1 MNKIVQSVTFAG
13 VLSFISLH
21 ILADDVI
28 QPKNAKQAE
37 NVTQA
42 KGTSYIENSYGHV
55 ENSFSMQAY
64 TGVFNTPTAE
74 VVDYGDFE
82 FYYSNNYFD
91 QGTKINKSDGFEKA
105 DDLKFAIGLLPNIE
119 VVGRL
124 GTRCWQ
130 QNLYEGPCN
139 EGRSFR
145 DLSGSVKWQIPYIP
159 QDWFTLAVGG
169 QDVGGSVVKSE
180 AYYVNAS
187 KEFLLKGFGFVR
199 TTVGVATSDNAIG
212 YMDGVIGSIEYQPVD
227 YLQLAADYDANAINV
242 GVKAFTPDEWL
253 PRGWKLSAAV
263 QLYSSDSDHNEK
275 NQWFSLGVTIPI
287 GGKKDL
293 GTNNLS
299 AGVSSV
305 TDPLTA
311 VNGSKSSALQNSNPV
326 NKVATA
332 TRAPGKNTTLSN
344 PADRKRSLL
353 ALSARLTDAGYESV
367 SVGVNPQGYA
377 VVQFENNIYNR
388 NEQDA
393 IYDVSSLIETHLH
406 EPAIL
411 ELTNQ
416 GVVVQRQQVGLS
428 NAAGDITDTTT
439 LFNSQYFSKVNWLSN
454 NESNTH
460 LTPRLILSPALSSLV
475 GSEFGAFDYQLL
487 LSTNVQMS
495 LWDGAVLDIRHMSSS
510 IANTEDFDKGNYINK
525 RFGIKEGV
533 DRRLIHQT
541 VSLPFNIFSKLSYGR
556 IYGNAD
562 GWLSES
568 RWASDDNTHRFT
580 LLAGDFES
588 VGGGGKKY
596 YHKPTLLKYRYRYA
610 PLNWDI
616 ELTAGDYWHGDI
628 GFTVRSVHWFGNA
641 QVGVQYRKTK
651 FDSSNGGE
659 SEDFLALGFSI
670 PLTFKKSMK
679 ATYGFQVRGTE
690 QFNYSVETS
699 LTEKNTGNTIKT
711 GFGKEPLLYHNLS
724 QTYFNRDRN

>member
-1 MNKIVQSVTFAG
+1 
-13 VLSFISLH
+13 
-21 ILADDVI
+21 
-28 QPKNAKQAE
+28 
-37 NVTQA
+37 
-42 KGTSYIENSYGHV
+42 
-55 ENSFSMQAY
+55 
-64 TGVFNTPTAE
+64 
-74 VVDYGDFE
+74 
-82 FYYSNNYFD
+82 
-91 QGTKINKSDGFEKA
+91 
-105 DDLKFAIGLLPNIE
+105 
-119 VVGRL
+119 
-124 GTRCWQ
+124 
-130 QNLYEGPCN
+130 
-139 EGRSFR
+139 
-145 DLSGSVKWQIPYIP
+145 
-159 QDWFTLAVGG
+159 
-169 QDVGGSVVKSE
+169 
-180 AYYVNAS
+180 
-187 KEFLLKGFGFVR
+187 
-199 TTVGVATSDNAIG
+199 
-212 YMDGVIGSIEYQPVD
+212 
-227 YLQLAADYDANAINV
+227 
-242 GVKAFTPDEWL
+242 
-253 PRGWKLSAAV
+253 LSAAV
-263 QLYSSDSDHNEK
+263 QLYSSDSDHNE
-275 NQWFSLGVTIPI
+275 NDTWFSLGVTIPI
-287 GGKKDL
+287 GGKTDL
-293 GTNNLS
+293 GANNLS
-299 AGVSSV
+299 AGVSSLV
-305 TDPLTA
+305 TEPSTVDNA
-311 VNGSKSSALQNSNPV
+311 SQRSALQHHKPV
-326 NKVATA
+326 NKVAVASKTTA
-332 TRAPGKNTTLSN
+332 ENSQLRSPEN
-344 PADRKRSLL
+344 RKRSLL
-353 ALSARLTDAGYESV
+353 ALSARLTAAGFESV
-367 SVGVNPQGYA
+367 SVGLNPQGYA

-393 IYDVSSLIETHLH
+393 IDEVSGLIETHLQ

-416 GVVVQRQQVGLS
+416 GVVVQRQQVGLL

-460 LTPRLILSPALSSLV
+460 FTPRLILAPALSSLV

-487 LSTNVQMS
+487 LSSNVQMS

-541 VSLPFNIFSKLSYGR
+541 VSLPFNVFSKLSYGR

-568 RWASDDNTHRFT
+568 RWASDDNTHRFS

-588 VGGGGKKY
+588 VVGGGKKY

-610 PLNWDI
+610 PLNWDV
-616 ELTAGDYWHGDI
+616 ELTAGDYWQGDI

-641 QVGVQYRKTK
+641 QVGVQYRSTK

-659 SEDFLALGFSI
+659 REDFLALGFSI

-724 QTYFNRDRN
+724 QSYFNRDRN

>member
-1 MNKIVQSVTFAG
+1 MNKIVHSVTFAG
-13 VLSFISLH
+13 VLSFTPLL
-21 ILADDVI
+21 ILADEVT
-28 QPKNAKQAE
+28 QPENAKQSEAIIK
-37 NVTQA
+37 A
-42 KGTSYIENSYGHV
+42 KGTSFIESSYGNV
-55 ENSFSMQAY
+55 ENSFSMQAF

-74 VVDYGDFE
+74 VVDFGDFE

-91 QGTKINKSDGFEKA
+91 QYIDGGRENGFEKA
-105 DDLKFAIGLLPNIE
+105 DDLKFAVGILPNVE

-124 GTRCWQ
+124 GTRTWHDNCF
-130 QNLYEGPCN
+130 YGC
-139 EGRSFR
+139 GTR

-159 QDWFTLAVGG
+159 QNWFTLSVGG
-169 QDVGGSVVKSE
+169 QDVGGSIVKSE

-187 KEFLLKGFGFVR
+187 KEFSLNDFGFVR

-227 YLQLAADYDANAINV
+227 YLQVAADYDANAVNV

-253 PRGWKLSAAV
+253 PNGWKLSAAV
-263 QLYSSDSDHNEK
+263 QLYSSDSDNNEK
-275 NQWFSLGVTIPI
+275 DQWFSLGVTIPI
-287 GGKKDL
+287 GGKKDV
-293 GTNNLS
+293 GTDNLS
-299 AGVSSV
+299 ADVSLV
-305 TDPLTA
+305 TEPSYLDNA
-311 VNGSKSSALQNSNPV
+311 SQGSALQNDESA
-326 NKVATA
+326 NKVAVATKTTA
-332 TRAPGKNTTLSN
+332 EHSKLSSPEN
-344 PADRKRSLL
+344 RKRSLL
-353 ALSARLTDAGYESV
+353 ALSARLTAAGFESV
-367 SVGVNPQGYA
+367 SVGLNPHGYV

-393 IYDVSSLIETHLH
+393 IDEVSGLIETHLQ

-416 GVVVQRQQVGLS
+416 GVVVQRQQVGLL

-439 LFNSQYFSKVNWLSN
+439 LFHSQYFSKVNWLSN

-460 LTPRLILSPALSSLV
+460 FTPRLILAPALSSLV

-487 LSTNVQMS
+487 LSSNVQMS

-525 RFGIKEGV
+525 RFGIKEGI

-541 VSLPFNIFSKLSYGR
+541 VSLPFNVFSKLSYGR

-596 YHKPTLLKYRYRYA
+596 YHEPTLLKYRYRYA
-610 PLNWDI
+610 PLNWDV
-616 ELTAGDYWHGDI
+616 ELTAGDYWQGDI

-641 QVGVQYRKTK
+641 QVGVQYRSTK

-659 SEDFLALGFSI
+659 REDFLALGFSI
-670 PLTFKKSMK
+670 PLTFKKSMR
-679 ATYGFQVRGTE
+679 ATYGFQVRGIE

-724 QTYFNRDRN
+724 QMYFNRDRN

>member
-1 MNKIVQSVTFAG
+1 MNNIVQYVAFAG
-13 VLSFISLH
+13 VLSFISLP
-21 ILADDVI
+21 ILADEVTR
-28 QPKNAKQAE
+28 PKNAKQAE
-37 NVTQA
+37 AVIET
-42 KGTSYIENSYGHV
+42 KITSFIESSYGHV
-55 ENSFSMQAY
+55 ENSFSMQAF

-82 FYYSNNYFD
+82 FYYSDNYFN
-91 QGTKINKSDGFEKA
+91 QGIKRNYSAGFQKA
-105 DDLKFAIGLLPNIE
+105 DVLIFAVGLLPSLE

-124 GTRCWQ
+124 GTRHWTM
-130 QNLYEGPCN
+130 NGYTDKDKDDFG
-139 EGRSFR
+139 FR
-145 DLSGSVKWQIPYIP
+145 DLSGSIKWQIPYIP

-169 QDVGGSVVKSE
+169 QDVGGSAVLSE

-187 KEFLLKGFGFVR
+187 KEFSLNGFGFVR
-199 TTVGVATSDNAIG
+199 TTVGVAKSDNAIG
-212 YMDGVIGSIEYQPVD
+212 YMDGVIGSIEYQPFD
-227 YLQLAADYDANAINV
+227 YLQVAADYDANAINV

-253 PRGWKLSAAV
+253 PNGWKLSAAV

-275 NQWFSLGVTIPI
+275 DQWFSLGVTIPI
-287 GGKKDL
+287 GGKKDV
-293 GTNNLS
+293 GTDNLS
-299 AGVSSV
+299 ADVSSV
-305 TDPLTA
+305 TEPA
-311 VNGSKSSALQNSNPV
+311 
-326 NKVATA
+326 NKVSVAT
-332 TRAPGKNTTLSN
+332 NTTAKHSKLSSHEK
-344 PADRKRSLL
+344 RKRSLL
-353 ALSARLTDAGYESV
+353 ALSARLMAAGFESV
-367 SVGVNPQGYA
+367 SVGLNPHGYA

-393 IYDVSSLIETHLH
+393 IYEVSGLIETHLQ

-416 GVVVQRQQVGLS
+416 GVVVQRQQVGLL

-460 LTPRLILSPALSSLV
+460 FTPRLILAPALSSLV

-525 RFGIKEGV
+525 RFGIKEGI

-541 VSLPFNIFSKLSYGR
+541 VSLPFNVFSKLSYGR

-588 VGGGGKKY
+588 VVGGGKKY

-610 PLNWDI
+610 PLNWDV
-616 ELTAGDYWHGDI
+616 ELTAGDYWQGDI

-641 QVGVQYRKTK
+641 QVGVQYRSTK
-651 FDSSNGGE
+651 FDSRNGGE
-659 SEDFLALGFSI
+659 REDFLALGFSI

-711 GFGKEPLLYHNLS
+711 GFGKEPLLYHNLN